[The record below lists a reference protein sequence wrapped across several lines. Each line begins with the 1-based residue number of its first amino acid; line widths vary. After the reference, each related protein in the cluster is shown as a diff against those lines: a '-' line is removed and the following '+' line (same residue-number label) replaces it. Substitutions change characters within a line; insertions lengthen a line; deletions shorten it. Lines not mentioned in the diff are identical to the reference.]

1 VSKRQF
7 ANTGIVSNAVR
18 ILIADI
24 EAQNHV
30 RDGLIK
36 FRTKA
41 SNGIACATQLIGHT
55 HSPRLASLGIN
66 VSDRLRNVATAHAGT
81 EAQLVF
87 DVSVAGKEP
96 SKDGTLVW
104 EDPEC
109 LNKHLFSFRSQL
121 SGALGASPSGV
132 VSYSHPHL

>member
-7 ANTGIVSNAVR
+7 ANTEVMPNAMR

-24 EAQNHV
+24 EAQTHV
-30 RDGLIK
+30 LDGLSK

-41 SNGIACATQLIGHT
+41 SSGIACATQLIGNP
-55 HSPRLASLGIN
+55 HSRRLASLGIA

-87 DVSVAGKEP
+87 DVSIAGKEP

-132 VSYSHPHL
+132 VSY